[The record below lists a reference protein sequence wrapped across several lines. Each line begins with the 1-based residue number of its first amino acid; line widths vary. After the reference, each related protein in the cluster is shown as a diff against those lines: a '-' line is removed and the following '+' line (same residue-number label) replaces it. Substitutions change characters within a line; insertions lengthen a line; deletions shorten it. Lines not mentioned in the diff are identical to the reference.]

1 MSGSLYQYTP
11 YPVAGQPQE
20 AGAAFRSGFVGS
32 QEIERNAQ
40 ALQEAE
46 QLMKL
51 RQLQSE
57 RSAAAEARTAQL
69 FPVQLSA
76 AEQTLKRNA
85 QMTPLELEGLRL
97 RNALTS
103 TSIGERAGAAAAT
116 RGIVFPTVPSGQP
129 APRTPGVAVPDP
141 GLMAP
146 EVVNPSPAPAASVP
160 GPQSSAPDW
169 LNQQFGE
176 RRFPGVQVASA
187 GVGDWNGLPA
197 GVTPEM
203 INGQPGVVV
212 TAEAPSPAPTGVVE
226 RPTYTGRPV
235 NTFSETELRNVLRAA
250 IPGGGGP
257 SAAGLAALPP
267 DQREALVTE
276 ARLELARRATPSRQY
291 VGVPE
296 MEYGSFPGLPTA
308 ANAPVTG
315 TQLPQTRADF
325 GAANVEYPDL
335 TPDQLRQ
342 AREDRTAT
350 ERLTERPS
358 EIYLVEPVRIGME
371 RNQLNRAYA
380 RLQSEF
386 RAAVA
391 SRDREGAARL
401 AREAEGIVDQLGYLD
416 GMAAISRFRNGDV
429 APIANQMYTES
440 QNRMQVQPRSDGTFN
455 LYLDG
460 RLSSQGVT
468 KQQLED
474 GARALFDTRRR
485 EQLQAAQTRNIELA
499 MYQAKQRIEQL
510 TRASADIA
518 VKEVEAALKANEPS
532 VDIRTVTD
540 ATGQQFVI
548 ISDKRTG
555 MPIRSGRVVKL
566 PPAPGTTEDRYTVE
580 VSPVAR

>member
-57 RSAAAEARTAQL
+57 RSAAAEARAAQL

-76 AEQTLKRNA
+76 AEQALKRNA
-85 QMTPLELEGLRL
+85 QLTPLELEGLRL

-116 RGIVFPTVPSGQP
+116 RGIVFPTLPSGQSAP

-146 EVVNPSPAPAASVP
+146 EVANPPVPVAPTEATP
-160 GPQSSAPDW
+160 GSQSSAPAW

-176 RRFPGVQVASA
+176 RRFSGVQVASG
-187 GVGDWNGLPA
+187 GVSDWNGLPS
-197 GVTPEM
+197 GLTPETLGGPQTAIPDSM
-203 INGQPGVVV
+203 YYEQAYAGAATPPSYLASRTPEQLREIIDRGTPV
-212 TAEAPSPAPTGVVE
+212 TTYGRRTNPSAGAAALAREAAAELEVRNQLIAE
-226 RPTYTGRPV
+226 RPTSATAPAPSIPAAPTTGQAT
-235 NTFSETELRNVLRAA
+235 TF
-250 IPGGGGP
+250 PGLDVTSGGYQG
-257 SAAGLAALPP
+257 A
-267 DQREALVTE
+267 EAFS
-276 ARLELARRATPSRQY
+276 RRATA
-291 VGVPE
+291 G
-296 MEYGSFPGLPTA
+296 ME
-308 ANAPVTG
+308 
-315 TQLPQTRADF
+315 
-325 GAANVEYPDL
+325 
-335 TPDQLRQ
+335 
-342 AREDRTAT
+342 RE
-350 ERLTERPS
+350 ERPS

-429 APIANQMYTES
+429 APIANQMYIES

-540 ATGQQFVI
+540 ATGQQLVI

-555 MPIRSGRVVKL
+555 MPIRSGRVVRL

>member
-116 RGIVFPTVPSGQP
+116 RGIVFPTLPSGQPAP

-212 TAEAPSPAPTGVVE
+212 TAEAPAAPAEAPGRGE
-226 RPTYTGRPV
+226 YTGTDITRI
-235 NTFSETELRNVLRAA
+235 SDSALRNILRAS

-257 SAAGLAALPP
+257 AFSGLMALSPE
-267 DQREALVTE
+267 QREATFRE
-276 ARLELARRATPSRQY
+276 ARLEAARRFAPRSNQY
-291 VGVPE
+291 AGVSE
-296 MEYGSFPGLPTA
+296 ESEL
-308 ANAPVTG
+308 APFFDQPRTS

-335 TPDQLRQ
+335 TPGQVRQ

>member
-1 MSGSLYQYTP
+1 M
-11 YPVAGQPQE
+11 
-20 AGAAFRSGFVGS
+20 
-32 QEIERNAQ
+32 ER
-40 ALQEAE
+40 E
-46 QLMKL
+46 
-51 RQLQSE
+51 
-57 RSAAAEARTAQL
+57 
-69 FPVQLSA
+69 
-76 AEQTLKRNA
+76 
-85 QMTPLELEGLRL
+85 
-97 RNALTS
+97 
-103 TSIGERAGAAAAT
+103 
-116 RGIVFPTVPSGQP
+116 
-129 APRTPGVAVPDP
+129 
-141 GLMAP
+141 
-146 EVVNPSPAPAASVP
+146 
-160 GPQSSAPDW
+160 
-169 LNQQFGE
+169 
-176 RRFPGVQVASA
+176 
-187 GVGDWNGLPA
+187 
-197 GVTPEM
+197 
-203 INGQPGVVV
+203 
-212 TAEAPSPAPTGVVE
+212 
-226 RPTYTGRPV
+226 
-235 NTFSETELRNVLRAA
+235 
-250 IPGGGGP
+250 
-257 SAAGLAALPP
+257 
-267 DQREALVTE
+267 
-276 ARLELARRATPSRQY
+276 
-291 VGVPE
+291 
-296 MEYGSFPGLPTA
+296 
-308 ANAPVTG
+308 
-315 TQLPQTRADF
+315 
-325 GAANVEYPDL
+325 
-335 TPDQLRQ
+335 
-342 AREDRTAT
+342 
-350 ERLTERPS
+350 ERPS

-474 GARALFDTRRR
+474 GARALFDNRRR

-540 ATGQQFVI
+540 ATGQQLVI

-555 MPIRSGRVVKL
+555 MPIRSGRVVRL